1 MNVSKLEEMARSARI
16 AGLAAALAAVAS
28 LSLGGCAVHPEGESD
43 ERDRAEQTLKE
54 LDEPIDPAELP
65 AQPELK
71 DYLRVAFHSDPDLRE
86 RYWLWRAAL
95 ERIPQE
101 ASPPNPALTFSY
113 LFSDAS
119 MNAWDR
125 TTLGLTNDPMTN
137 LELPNKLATRGRRAL
152 EEARAAGLRFEAA
165 KFALQNEVTTLYL
178 DLALHREQLRAQEE
192 TIALLRAQSEEIGS
206 RLSAGRAKQED
217 SLRARDD
224 LERSQSQL
232 ETLHAQ
238 LPLLFVRM
246 NVLLG
251 RPAGMALPLPE
262 GLPEPRRLEVRDD
275 ELIALAAQRSPE
287 LTALAHEVAGRDEA
301 LTMARQQWIPDFGLS
316 LNVVGSISSSVGGM
330 VVLPLRVEAIRGAI
344 AEADANLRAAQAARE
359 RYSRS
364 VVATFVLDLAVL
376 HETERQVDLFERVFL
391 PRAKTIAKSADASL
405 ASGRASLADVVM
417 ARRAAI
423 DTSLLL
429 AQLKVDREKTLSA
442 IGTWS
447 AVDVEALHS
456 VRMGAMAAR

>member
-1 MNVSKLEEMARSARI
+1 MNVSKI
-16 AGLAAALAAVAS
+16 AALAAALALA
-28 LSLGGCAVHPEGESD
+28 GCAVHPEGETD
-43 ERDRAEQTLKE
+43 ERDRAEKALRE
-54 LDEPIDPAELP
+54 LDEQIEPAELP
-65 AQPELK
+65 DHPALT
-71 DYLRVAFHSDPDLRE
+71 DYLRAAFHSDPDLRE
-86 RYWLWRAAL
+86 SYWRWRAAL

-113 LFSDAS
+113 LFSYAS

-152 EEARAAGLRFEAA
+152 EEARTAGLRFEAA
-165 KFALQNEVTTLYL
+165 KFALQNQVTTLYL
-178 DLALHREQLRAQEE
+178 DLALHGEQLRAQVE
-192 TIALLRAQSEEIGS
+192 TMALLRAQSEEVAS
-206 RLSAGRAKQED
+206 RVSAGRAHQED
-217 SLRARDD
+217 ALRARDE
-224 LERSQSQL
+224 LERAESQL

-246 NVLLG
+246 NVLIG
-251 RPAGMALPLPE
+251 RPAAMALPLPD
-262 GLPEPRRLEVRDD
+262 GLPEPRKLEVRDD

-301 LTMARQQWIPDFGLS
+301 LTMARQQWIPDFGLT
-316 LNVVGSISSSVGGM
+316 LNVMGSISSSLGGM

-359 RYSRS
+359 RYARS
-364 VVATFVLDLAVL
+364 VTATFVLDLAVL

-391 PRAKTIAKSADASL
+391 PRAKAVATSTEASL
-405 ASGRASLADVVM
+405 AIGRATLADVVM

-442 IGTWS
+442 IDAWS

>member
-1 MNVSKLEEMARSARI
+1 MNVSKNEEFVRFASFASFSRI
-16 AGLAAALAAVAS
+16 AALAAALTVAA
-28 LSLGGCAVHPEGESD
+28 CAVRPEGESD
-43 ERDRAEQTLKE
+43 ERDRAERALKE
-54 LDEPIDPAELP
+54 LDEPIEPAELP
-65 AQPELK
+65 DQPVLK
-71 DYLRVAFHSDPDLRE
+71 DYLRVAFHADPDLRE
-86 RYWLWRAAL
+86 RYWNWRAAL

-101 ASPPNPALTFSY
+101 ASPPNPAFTFSY

-165 KFALQNEVTTLYL
+165 KFALQNNVTTLYL
-178 DLALHREQLRAQEE
+178 DLALHGEQLRAQQE
-192 TIALLRAQSEEIGS
+192 TVALLRAQSQEVAS
-206 RLSAGRAKQED
+206 RVSAGRGTQED
-217 SLRARDD
+217 ALRAFDE
-224 LERSQSQL
+224 LQRSESQL

-246 NVLLG
+246 NVLIG
-251 RPAGMALPLPE
+251 RPAAMPLPLPE

-301 LTMARQQWIPDFGLS
+301 LTMARQQWIPDFGLT
-316 LNVVGSISSSVGGM
+316 LNVVGSVSSSVGGM

-359 RYSRS
+359 RYARS
-364 VVATFVLDLAVL
+364 VTASFVLDLAVL

-391 PRAKTIAKSADASL
+391 PRARTIAKSAEASL
-405 ASGRASLADVVM
+405 ASGRAGLADVVM

-423 DTSLLL
+423 DTALLL

-442 IGTWS
+442 IDTWS
-447 AVDVEALHS
+447 EVDVEALHS